1 MMQRARLRRQLSAL
15 WTPQLLTLA
24 AAVFL
29 TRLGQGLMS
38 GVSTNFFVDT
48 LGLSG
53 RQVLWM
59 TSVREVPGLLLVFLA
74 AAICHLPLAWRAAG
88 SLLVMGLGFGLYA
101 IVHSYAALLAMVV
114 LASVGFHNWGPSEG
128 ALALGMAGKE
138 QSGRVLGGLAS
149 MGALA
154 SIVGIG
160 LVAALS
166 AILPLRLFYAAG
178 GLVIA
183 LAGLVVLRV
192 PRTVGASRGAA
203 VPRIVVRRKYWL
215 YYVLT
220 FFEGCRTQVF
230 GAFGTLVLVEYY
242 DLRVGQISILL
253 AISGLLNFLMAPYFG
268 RLIDRVGERVMLSSS
283 YLALALCFVG
293 YATVHNVWF
302 LAAMLL
308 GINLLITMRIGLS
321 SYVNRIAPPEELA
334 PTLSA
339 GVSVNHLSSVSVS
352 LVAGSL
358 LEVVG
363 YEGLC
368 WGAVGL
374 ILLSVP
380 FAWSMRVGQAEATPL
395 AAVASG

>member
-1 MMQRARLRRQLSAL
+1 MMQRALGRRFDASM

-38 GVSTNFFVDT
+38 GASTNFFVDT

-53 RQVLWM
+53 SQVLWM

-74 AAICHLPLAWRAAG
+74 AAVCRLPLSWRAAG
-88 SLLVMGLGFGLYA
+88 SLLIMGLGFGLYA
-101 IVHSYAALLAMVV
+101 AVHSYAALLVMVV
-114 LASVGFHNWGPSEG
+114 VASIGFHNWGPSEN
-128 ALALGMAGKE
+128 ALALGMAGKAR
-138 QSGRVLGGLAS
+138 SGRVLGSLSS
-149 MGALA
+149 MGSLA
-154 SIVGIG
+154 SIMGIG

-166 AILPLRLFYAAG
+166 AGLSLRVFYAAAG
-178 GLVIA
+178 AVIA

-192 PRTVGASRGAA
+192 PRTAGATSGRA

-230 GAFGTLVLVEYY
+230 GAFGTLVLVKYY
-242 DLRVGQISILL
+242 DMAVGQISILL
-253 AISGLLNFLMAPYFG
+253 AASGLLNFLVAPRFG
-268 RLIDRVGERVMLSSS
+268 LLIDKLGERLMLSGS
-283 YLALALCFVG
+283 YLVLALCFMG

-308 GINLLITMRIGLS
+308 CINLMITMRIGLS
-321 SYVNRIAPPEELA
+321 SYVHRLAPPEELA
-334 PTLSA
+334 ATLTA
-339 GVSVNHLSSVSVS
+339 GVSMNHISSVSVA

-380 FAWSMRVGQAEATPL
+380 FAWAMRVEKTEAVP
-395 AAVASG
+395 AAVAAG

>member
-1 MMQRARLRRQLSAL
+1 
-15 WTPQLLTLA
+15 
-24 AAVFL
+24 
-29 TRLGQGLMS
+29 
-38 GVSTNFFVDT
+38 
-48 LGLSG
+48 
-53 RQVLWM
+53 
-59 TSVREVPGLLLVFLA
+59 
-74 AAICHLPLAWRAAG
+74 
-88 SLLVMGLGFGLYA
+88 
-101 IVHSYAALLAMVV
+101 
-114 LASVGFHNWGPSEG
+114 
-128 ALALGMAGKE
+128 
-138 QSGRVLGGLAS
+138 
-149 MGALA
+149 
-154 SIVGIG
+154 
-160 LVAALS
+160 
-166 AILPLRLFYAAG
+166 
-178 GLVIA
+178 
-183 LAGLVVLRV
+183 
-192 PRTVGASRGAA
+192 
-203 VPRIVVRRKYWL
+203 
-215 YYVLT
+215 
-220 FFEGCRTQVF
+220 
-230 GAFGTLVLVEYY
+230 
-242 DLRVGQISILL
+242 
-253 AISGLLNFLMAPYFG
+253 
-268 RLIDRVGERVMLSSS
+268 MLSSS